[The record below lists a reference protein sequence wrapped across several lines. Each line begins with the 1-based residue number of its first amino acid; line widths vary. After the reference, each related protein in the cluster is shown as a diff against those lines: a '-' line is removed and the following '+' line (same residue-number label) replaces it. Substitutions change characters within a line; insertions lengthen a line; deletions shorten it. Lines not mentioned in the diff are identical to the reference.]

1 MPLCEAIG
9 GGVHFH
15 YEERFLND
23 DDGDDDKEGI
33 VINIWAN
40 GTIVGILKGNNTSR
54 LALVTYWN
62 GDEDFRRGIIIDHK
76 ILCVIITF
84 VSMCKGDEVGICAS
98 FPTNQV
104 ISVSIRDGHAD
115 ADRMP
120 IQNMRSIYRAI
131 SNICRIM
138 RIYPHRCASAIISAW
153 PSLIGTL
160 IDDVDDRPTKR

>member
-1 MPLCEAIG
+1 MRGHWWWGIPR
-9 GGVHFH
+9 GVHFH
-15 YEERFLND
+15 YEERFLNG
-23 DDGDDDKEGI
+23 DDGDDDKEVI

-115 ADRMP
+115 ADRM
-120 IQNMRSIYRAI
+120 
-131 SNICRIM
+131 
-138 RIYPHRCASAIISAW
+138 
-153 PSLIGTL
+153 LI
-160 IDDVDDRPTKR
+160 

>member
-1 MPLCEAIG
+1 MRGHWWWGIPR
-9 GGVHFH
+9 GVHFH
-15 YEERFLND
+15 YEERFLNG
-23 DDGDDDKEGI
+23 DDGDDDKEVI

-40 GTIVGILKGNNTSR
+40 GTIVGILEGNTSR

-62 GDEDFRRGIIIDHK
+62 GEEDFRKGIIIDHK

-84 VSMCKGDEVGICAS
+84 VSMCKGDEVGICTS

-115 ADRMP
+115 EDRMP
-120 IQNMRSIYRAI
+120 IRNMRRMYRAI

-138 RIYPHRCASAIISAW
+138 RISASMRIGKYIRMVI
-153 PSLIGTL
+153 PSFVG
-160 IDDVDDRPTKR
+160 